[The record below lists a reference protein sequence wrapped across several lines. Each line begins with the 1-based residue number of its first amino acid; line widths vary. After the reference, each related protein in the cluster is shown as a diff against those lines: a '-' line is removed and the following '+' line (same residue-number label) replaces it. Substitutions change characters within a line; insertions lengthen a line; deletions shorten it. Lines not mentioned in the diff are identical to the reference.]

1 MAAVRRWLNQRT
13 LVPVLFV
20 LVFFGPMVT
29 AWIVYANSDH
39 WRPAGTTNRGELVV
53 PARPLT
59 EFSLQEVTGTPL
71 GADYLHG
78 KWTLVYIGDSQ
89 CPEACREAVY
99 YMRQVRL
106 ALGADAHRVQRLL
119 VLTDASRVAALQPF
133 LQDYPGMA
141 VASAE
146 QPALERFLKP
156 FEVSGGRAGGV
167 AGRVYVVDPLGNLMM
182 IYPPDAAPRGMLK
195 DLQRLLKV
203 SQIG

>member
-1 MAAVRRWLNQRT
+1 MAAVNQRT
-13 LVPVLFV
+13 LVPVLFL
-20 LVFFGPMVT
+20 LVFFGPMVA
-29 AWIVYANSDH
+29 AWVVYAKIDR
-39 WRPAGTTNRGELVV
+39 WQAIGTTNRGELVA

-59 EFSLQEVTGTPL
+59 GFALQEATGTPL

-78 KWTLVYIGDSQ
+78 KWTLIYIADSQ
-89 CPEACREAVY
+89 CPEACREAIY

-141 VASAE
+141 IATAE
-146 QPALERFLKP
+146 QPALERFLKL
-156 FEVSGGRAGGV
+156 FEGAAGASSGGT

-182 IYPPDAAPRGMLK
+182 SYPPDAAPKGMLK